1 MYSSFVRDRI
11 TQLRL
16 QHNLSEYQL
25 SYALGQSRG
34 YIQSITSGRTLP
46 SMAMLFEI
54 CSYFQIT
61 PAEFFA
67 VDDPDPMFTH
77 RTARKLQQLPERD
90 RLLAEQ
96 LIDRLSQQAPVAAPP
111 VRSAAGLFGPN
122 D

>member
-46 SMAMLFEI
+46 SMTMLFEI
-54 CSYFQIT
+54 CNYFQIT

-67 VDDPDPMFTH
+67 ADDPDPVFTH

-96 LIDRLSQQAPVAAPP
+96 LIDRLSQQVPAAAPP
-111 VRSAAGLFGPN
+111 VRSAAGLFGTS